1 MSAGAQ
7 SDPPVLEHT
16 AGEAAFEEV
25 LRPASF
31 GAHVKET
38 LRKSWLLRIGLVI
51 VLIALF
57 LAAFGP
63 LIAPLPLED
72 RVNDPNLAPNSREWF
87 GTDNNGFDIFSRV
100 LASAR
105 IDVSI
110 ALAATVISLVFGT
123 LVGLLTSYFRGW
135 LGELVMRTTDTVQ
148 AFPLFVLAIIVV
160 VMSGRSLHNVII
172 VVALL
177 NIPIYLRLCRSQVLS
192 IRERVFVEAAK
203 ANGGGGLFVA
213 FRHVLPNA
221 LSPGLAQIPI
231 TVGFAILVTAGL
243 SFIGAG
249 VQPPTPEWGAM
260 IAAGADGIV
269 IGKWWSSVFP
279 GIAISLTVFGFAV
292 VGEALRAIFLRQEWK

>member
-1 MSAGAQ
+1 MSTGAH

-63 LIAPLPLED
+63 LIAPLPLD
-72 RVNDPNLAPNSREWF
+72 DAVNDPNLAPNSREWF
-87 GTDNNGFDIFSRV
+87 GTDNNGFDVFSRV

-110 ALAATVISLVFGT
+110 ALAATILSLVIGT
-123 LVGLLTSYFRGW
+123 FVGLLTSYFRGW

-160 VMSGRSLHNVII
+160 VMSGRSLRNIII

-203 ANGGGGLFVA
+203 ANGGGGVFVA

-231 TVGFAILVTAGL
+231 TIGFAILVTAGL

-249 VQPPTPEWGAM
+249 VRPPTPEWA
-260 IAAGADGIV
+260 
-269 IGKWWSSVFP
+269 P
-279 GIAISLTVFGFAV
+279 
-292 VGEALRAIFLRQEWK
+292 

>member
-63 LIAPLPLED
+63 YITPYALEEATAD
-72 RVNDPNLAPNSREWF
+72 ANLAPSSSHWF
-87 GTDNNGFDIFSRV
+87 GTDPNGFDVFSRV

-105 IDVSI
+105 IDVTI
-110 ALAATVISLVFGT
+110 ALAATLFSLVIGT
-123 LVGLLTSYFRGW
+123 FIGLITSYFRGPV
-135 LGELVMRTTDTVQ
+135 GELVMRATDTVQ

-160 VMSGRSLHNVII
+160 VMSGRNLRNVII

-177 NIPIYLRLCRSQVLS
+177 NIPIYLRLCRSQVLT

-221 LSPGLAQIPI
+221 LSPGLAQLPI

-260 IAAGADGIV
+260 IAAGANGIV
-269 IGKWWSSVFP
+269 IGQWWTSVFP
-279 GIAISLTVFGFAV
+279 GVAISLTVFGFAV

>member
-1 MSAGAQ
+1 MSAGAH
-7 SDPPVLEHT
+7 SDPPALEH
-16 AGEAAFEEV
+16 APADAAFEEA

-31 GAHVKET
+31 SAHVRET
-38 LRKSWLLRIGLVI
+38 LRSSWLLRIGVVI

-57 LAAFGP
+57 LAVFGP

-72 RVNDPNLAPNSREWF
+72 AVNDPNLAPNSREWF
-87 GTDNNGFDIFSRV
+87 GTDNNGFDVFSRV

-110 ALAATVISLVFGT
+110 ALAATLFSFVIGT
-123 LVGLLTSYFRGW
+123 FIGLLTSYFRGW
-135 LGELVMRTTDTVQ
+135 PGEFVMRTTDTVQ

-160 VMSGRSLHNVII
+160 VMSGRSLRNVIL

-177 NIPIYLRLCRSQVLS
+177 NIPIYLRLCRSQVLT

-203 ANGGGGLFVA
+203 ANGGSGLFVA
-213 FRHVLPNA
+213 FRHVLPNT

-279 GIAISLTVFGFAV
+279 GVAISLTVFGFAV